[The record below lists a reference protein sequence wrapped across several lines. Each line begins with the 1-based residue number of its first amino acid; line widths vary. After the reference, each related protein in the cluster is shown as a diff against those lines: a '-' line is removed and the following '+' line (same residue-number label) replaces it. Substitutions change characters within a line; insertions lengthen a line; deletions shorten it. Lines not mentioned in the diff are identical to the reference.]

1 MIKLNVGGTTYATSS
16 MTLCKYPDSML
27 ARMVDGDF
35 PTTTDENGA
44 LFIDRYA
51 TVIIHSCVQFHHIF
65 KYLGTGEIFRSEQC
79 SQLLQ
84 VHTEIRL
91 RRLTEFAL
99 AACKILLIDL
109 FAKVKRKIEFSICTH
124 PDVALSRLLKINY
137 ADCRIVCVVC
147 FMYVMSFI
155 ADEYKH
161 LIIWMHQCGVQL
173 SLIL

>member
-1 MIKLNVGGTTYATSS
+1 MSAVKQCEAGAMIKLNVGGTTYATSS

-79 SQLLQ
+79 S
-84 VHTEIRL
+84 
-91 RRLTEFAL
+91 
-99 AACKILLIDL
+99 
-109 FAKVKRKIEFSICTH
+109 
-124 PDVALSRLLKINY
+124 
-137 ADCRIVCVVC
+137 
-147 FMYVMSFI
+147 
-155 ADEYKH
+155 
-161 LIIWMHQCGVQL
+161 
-173 SLIL
+173 